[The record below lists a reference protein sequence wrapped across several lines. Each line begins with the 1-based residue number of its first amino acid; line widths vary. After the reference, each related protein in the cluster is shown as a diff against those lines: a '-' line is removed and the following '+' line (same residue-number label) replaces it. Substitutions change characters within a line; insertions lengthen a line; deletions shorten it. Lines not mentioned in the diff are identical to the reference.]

1 MDDLYSEYDEQLFDD
16 QDEQDAMFDEEE
28 DYDEQSSFDEED
40 YDEDVDDMLDALTEE
55 DGDYPDDLS
64 EITRGRRR
72 RMRRRMMRR
81 KRRKAVPRAKG
92 GSAYRRPTTAGLV
105 THKQFKSALA
115 RVNGGQRRNA
125 AGIRTLTTRARS
137 ADKRISAVTSVN
149 RIQSQRIA
157 ALQTQQK
164 IDGALDIAQAW
175 SPDGQIDLFPLMRG
189 VIKSGFLGA
198 PKGLLA
204 NPLVI
209 GGVGVLLRQ
218 DEEGNTVLSNFLG
231 GSVK

>member
-1 MDDLYSEYDEQLFDD
+1 MDHELYSEYDEQFFDD
-16 QDEQDAMFDEEE
+16 QEEEFDEEE
-28 DYDEQSSFDEED
+28 DFDEEDYDVED
-40 YDEDVDDMLDALTEE
+40 YDEDVDEMLDALTEE
-55 DGDYPDDLS
+55 DGSYPDELS
-64 EITRGRRR
+64 EISRGRRR
-72 RMRRRMMRR
+72 RMSRRRMRNRRR
-81 KRRKAVPRAKG
+81 KSVPRAK
-92 GSAYRRPTTAGLV
+92 SRTAYRRPTAAGFV
-105 THKQFKSALA
+105 THKQFKSALG

-125 AGIRTLTTRARS
+125 AGIRTLTSRLKS
-137 ADKRISAVTSVN
+137 SDKRISAIASVN

-157 ALQTQQK
+157 SLQTQQK

-189 VIKSGFLGA
+189 VIKSGFLGT

-218 DEEGNTVLSNFLG
+218 DEEGNTVLANFLG
-231 GSVK
+231 GGTK